1 MQQEIRRFARE
12 RGLKI
17 ALDGLPKPPDQSHM
31 STQQDADVTAK
42 SMAKRSARNI
52 RWLFAIMAAVVI
64 GTTVFTYYFGSRV
77 LAIRNRAVAHR
88 RVIAQSGQFLS
99 ALIDAETGQRGFLV
113 TGDEDY
119 LAPYNSARARLP
131 EIIDHL
137 KTTTIISLRPQTL
150 DAIQQLAE
158 TKLAELERTIT
169 ARRER
174 GFEAAAAIAKNGV
187 GNRTMDQLREQIG
200 RLRDQQEAALQGE
213 AAAAD
218 QATKARTGAFTFA
231 GLANLL
237 FIAWAYRRIARESK
251 GREQALMETM
261 NERAEAQRQKD
272 LLAVTLASIGDCVIV
287 TDKIGRITF
296 MNSVAEKLTGWTFNE
311 AQLHPIGDV
320 FKIVNE
326 FTRKPADNPVDK
338 VIKTGVVV
346 GLANHTLL
354 VRKDG
359 TEVAIDD
366 SGAPIRDT
374 DGTMRGVVLIFR
386 DFSEHK
392 EHERKLKE
400 AKEAAETANKAKD
413 QFLAMLSHELRT
425 PLTPVLATLNLWEAS
440 DDLSPSMHA
449 DAQMLRRSVE
459 LEARI
464 IDDLLDLTRIAK
476 GMLSFSP
483 EDTDVHELI
492 EFLVGMCH
500 SEFRGKELAVSLHL
514 DAEMHHVYTDAGRL
528 QQVLWNV
535 LKNAAKFTESRGKVS
550 IVTSNDE
557 QRNIVIDV
565 IDTGIGMAPETMS
578 RLFAP
583 FEQGEQLISRRYGG
597 LGLGMAIS
605 FALVELLGGTL
616 KAFSEGLEKGSTFT
630 VTFPAKAADQVK
642 RKPTELTKK
651 VRGGV
656 GVKILLVEDHEDTS
670 RALVRLLSR
679 QGYEVST
686 ADSVASGLAAERDE
700 KFNLL
705 VCDIGLPDGTGF
717 QLIEEVRKHSRTPAL
732 ALSGFGMEEDIAKS
746 RLAGFEGHLTK
757 PVNFQKLEAAIW
769 QLTSKSDSYHNGDC
783 ED

>member
-1 MQQEIRRFARE
+1 
-12 RGLKI
+12 
-17 ALDGLPKPPDQSHM
+17 M
-31 STQQDADVTAK
+31 STQQDDIATAS
-42 SMAKRSARNI
+42 SMAKRTARNI
-52 RWLFAIMAAVVI
+52 RLLFAIMAVAVV
-64 GTTVFTYYFGSRV
+64 GTTLFTYYFGSRL
-77 LAIRNRAVAHR
+77 LAVRNRAAAHR
-88 RVIAQSGQFLS
+88 GVIAES
-99 ALIDAETGQRGFLV
+99 ARLLLALTDAETGQRGFV
-113 TGDEDY
+113 ITGDEEY
-119 LAPYNSARARLP
+119 LAPYNAARAELP
-131 EIIDHL
+131 EIVDRL
-137 KTTTIISLRPQTL
+137 KKTTIISLRPQTL
-150 DAIQQLAE
+150 TAIQQLSEA
-158 TKLAELERTIT
+158 KLAELEKTIA

-174 GFEAAAAIAKNGV
+174 GFEAAVEIVRGGFGIK
-187 GNRTMDQLREQIG
+187 TMDDLREQIG
-200 RLRDQQEAALQGE
+200 RLQEQQESALRGE
-213 AAAAD
+213 AAEAD
-218 QATKARTGAFTFA
+218 QATKARTAAFTLA

-237 FIAWAYRRIARESK
+237 FIVWAYRRIARESK
-251 GREQALMETM
+251 GRETALAETM
-261 NERAEAQRQKD
+261 NERAEVQRQKD

-296 MNSVAEKLTGWTFNE
+296 MNKVAEGLTGWSFNE
-311 AQLHPIGDV
+311 ARLCPVTDI

-326 FTRKPADNPVDK
+326 FDRKPVESPVEK
-338 VIKTGVVV
+338 VLRSGIVV

-366 SGAPIRDT
+366 SGAPIRDA

-440 DDLSPSMHA
+440 DELSPSMHA

-514 DAEMHHVYTDAGRL
+514 KAEMHHVYTDAGRL

-535 LKNAAKFTESRGKVS
+535 LKNAAKFTESRGKIS
-550 IVTSNDE
+550 IVTSNDA
-557 QRNIVIDV
+557 QRNIVIKV
-565 IDTGIGMAPETMS
+565 ADTGIGMAPDTMS
-578 RLFAP
+578 RLFTA

-605 FALVELLGGTL
+605 FALVELLGGLLT
-616 KAFSEGLEKGSTFT
+616 AFSEGLEKGSTFT
-630 VTFPAKAADQVK
+630 ITFPAKAADQVK
-642 RKPTELTKK
+642 PKPTELTKK
-651 VRGGV
+651 VRAGV
-656 GVKILLVEDHEDTS
+656 GVKILLVEDHKDTS

-686 ADSVASGLAAERDE
+686 ADSVASGLAAERRE

-732 ALSGFGMEEDIAKS
+732 ALSGFGMEEDVAKS

-769 QLTSKSDSYHNGDC
+769 QLTSKTDSYANGNSD
-783 ED
+783 DN